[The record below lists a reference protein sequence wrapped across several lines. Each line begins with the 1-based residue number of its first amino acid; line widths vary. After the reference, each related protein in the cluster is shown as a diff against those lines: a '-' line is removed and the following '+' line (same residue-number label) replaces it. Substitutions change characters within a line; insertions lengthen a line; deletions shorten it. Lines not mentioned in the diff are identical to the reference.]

1 MFSACSP
8 KNASDSILDITQNII
23 HYTEALSNELLVI
36 KAFLLL
42 FAIAPSPLVLHFSS
56 MKHP

>member
-1 MFSACSP
+1 MSV
-8 KNASDSILDITQNII
+8 SDSILDITQN
-23 HYTEALSNELLVI
+23 YTDALSNKLLVI
-36 KAFLLL
+36 KAFLLM